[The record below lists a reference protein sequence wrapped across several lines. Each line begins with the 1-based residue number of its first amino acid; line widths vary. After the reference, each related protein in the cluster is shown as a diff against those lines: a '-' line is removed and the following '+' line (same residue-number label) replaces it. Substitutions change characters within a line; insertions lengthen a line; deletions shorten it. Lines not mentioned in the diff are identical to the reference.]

1 MPVGSCGGGGGGGG
15 VVWAPP
21 SHRLKKRYKLLTV
34 KYIVKM
40 DKKEFILWL

>member
-1 MPVGSCGGGGGGGG
+1 MPVGSCGGGGGREG
-15 VVWAPP
+15 WARP